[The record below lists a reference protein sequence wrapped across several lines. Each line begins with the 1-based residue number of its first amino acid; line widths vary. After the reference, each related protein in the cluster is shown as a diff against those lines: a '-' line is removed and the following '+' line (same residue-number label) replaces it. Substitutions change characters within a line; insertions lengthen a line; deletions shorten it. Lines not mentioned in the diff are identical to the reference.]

1 MSRSE
6 DGVQQDEEVLS
17 PLDPPKKRARSDS
30 NADSANVDEIIALKL
45 PRIVLD
51 EALRAIDPSEHPGIN
66 NSIHIAFVHTI
77 IKSKI

>member
-17 PLDPPKKRARSDS
+17 LDPPKKRARSDS

-77 IKSKI
+77 IKS